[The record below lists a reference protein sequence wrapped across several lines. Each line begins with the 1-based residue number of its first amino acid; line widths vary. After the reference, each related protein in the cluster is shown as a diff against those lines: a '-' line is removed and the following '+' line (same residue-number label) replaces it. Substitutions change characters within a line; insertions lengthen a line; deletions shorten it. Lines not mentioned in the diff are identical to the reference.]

1 MKFYSVIY
9 NAIEDVEASMKGM
22 LKPIYEE
29 VALGSAEI
37 RQVFRSSRFGNIAGS
52 IVRSGI
58 IKRGTKA
65 RLVRDGVVVANEL
78 SIESLRREKDDVT
91 EGERRRSASA
101 LKSATGLIRS
111 EVGKALGIRLT
122 PTISFQLDSLP
133 TTARSIEDALAQ
145 AQVRDAAIARAA
157 EGASYAGDANPYRTK
172 DEDEDAAT
180 SDSAASAES
189 SESADSAESSESAA
203 SSDSAESAA
212 SPEEA
217 VHEQDVFADEQDG
230 GIDNRQIAALQA
242 QAMAEAAQADA
253 QGRSSHDQL

>member
-1 MKFYSVIY
+1 MADPARARRVADRIHKTVAQVLERRIKDPRLGFVTITDVRVTGDLQQATVFYTVY
-9 NAIEDVEASMKGM
+9 G
-22 LKPIYEE
+22 
-29 VALGSAEI
+29 
-37 RQVFRSSRFGNIAGS
+37 
-52 IVRSGI
+52 
-58 IKRGTKA
+58 
-65 RLVRDGVVVANEL
+65 
-78 SIESLRREKDDVT
+78 T

-122 PTISFQLDSLP
+122 PTIRFQLDSLP

-145 AQVRDAAIARAA
+145 AQARDAAIARAA

-172 DEDEDAAT
+172 DEDEDEDAAS

-189 SESADSAESSESAA
+189 GESA
-203 SSDSAESAA
+203 DSAESAA

-217 VHEQDVFADEQDG
+217 EHEQDVFADEQEG
-230 GIDNRQIAALQA
+230 GVDNRQIAALQA

>member
-1 MKFYSVIY
+1 MADPARARRVADRIHKTVAQVLERRIKDPRLGFVTITDVRVTGDLQQATVFYTVY
-9 NAIEDVEASMKGM
+9 G
-22 LKPIYEE
+22 
-29 VALGSAEI
+29 
-37 RQVFRSSRFGNIAGS
+37 
-52 IVRSGI
+52 
-58 IKRGTKA
+58 
-65 RLVRDGVVVANEL
+65 
-78 SIESLRREKDDVT
+78 T

-145 AQVRDAAIARAA
+145 AQARDAAIASAA

-172 DEDEDAAT
+172 DEDEDAAS
-180 SDSAASAES
+180 SDSATSSA
-189 SESADSAESSESAA
+189 SAA

-230 GIDNRQIAALQA
+230 GVDNRQIAALQA

>member
-1 MKFYSVIY
+1 MADPARARRVADRIHKTVAQVLERRIKDPRLGFVTITDVRVTGDLQQATVFYTVY
-9 NAIEDVEASMKGM
+9 G
-22 LKPIYEE
+22 
-29 VALGSAEI
+29 
-37 RQVFRSSRFGNIAGS
+37 
-52 IVRSGI
+52 
-58 IKRGTKA
+58 
-65 RLVRDGVVVANEL
+65 
-78 SIESLRREKDDVT
+78 T

-145 AQVRDAAIARAA
+145 AQARDAAIARAA
-157 EGASYAGDANPYRTK
+157 EGASYAGDANPYRTN
-172 DEDEDAAT
+172 DEDEDAS

-189 SESADSAESSESAA
+189 SESAA
-203 SSDSAESAA
+203 SAESAA

-217 VHEQDVFADEQDG
+217 VHEQDVFADEQEG
-230 GIDNRQIAALQA
+230 GVDNRQIAALQA

-253 QGRSSHDQL
+253 ESRSSHDQL

>member
-1 MKFYSVIY
+1 MADPARARRVADRIHKTVAQVLERRIKDPRLGFVTITDVRVTGDLQQATVFYTVY
-9 NAIEDVEASMKGM
+9 G
-22 LKPIYEE
+22 
-29 VALGSAEI
+29 
-37 RQVFRSSRFGNIAGS
+37 
-52 IVRSGI
+52 
-58 IKRGTKA
+58 
-65 RLVRDGVVVANEL
+65 
-78 SIESLRREKDDVT
+78 T

-145 AQVRDAAIARAA
+145 AQARDAAIARAA

-172 DEDEDAAT
+172 DEDEDAAS
-180 SDSAASAES
+180 SDSATSAES
-189 SESADSAESSESAA
+189 SESA
-203 SSDSAESAA
+203 DSAESAA

-217 VHEQDVFADEQDG
+217 VHEQDVFADEQEG
-230 GIDNRQIAALQA
+230 GVDNRQIAALQA

>member
-1 MKFYSVIY
+1 MADPARARRVADRIHKTVAQVLERRIKDPRLGFVTITDVRVTGDLQQATVFYTVY
-9 NAIEDVEASMKGM
+9 G
-22 LKPIYEE
+22 
-29 VALGSAEI
+29 
-37 RQVFRSSRFGNIAGS
+37 
-52 IVRSGI
+52 
-58 IKRGTKA
+58 
-65 RLVRDGVVVANEL
+65 
-78 SIESLRREKDDVT
+78 T

-145 AQVRDAAIARAA
+145 AQARDAAIARAA

-172 DEDEDAAT
+172 DEDEDEDAA
-180 SDSAASAES
+180 SSESAASAES
-189 SESADSAESSESAA
+189 GESA
-203 SSDSAESAA
+203 DSAESAA

-217 VHEQDVFADEQDG
+217 EHEQDVFADEQEG
-230 GIDNRQIAALQA
+230 GVDNRQIAALQA

>member
-1 MKFYSVIY
+1 MADPARARRVADRIHKTVAQVLERRIKDPRLGFVTITDVRVTGDLQQATVFYTVY
-9 NAIEDVEASMKGM
+9 G
-22 LKPIYEE
+22 
-29 VALGSAEI
+29 
-37 RQVFRSSRFGNIAGS
+37 
-52 IVRSGI
+52 
-58 IKRGTKA
+58 
-65 RLVRDGVVVANEL
+65 
-78 SIESLRREKDDVT
+78 T

-145 AQVRDAAIARAA
+145 AQARDAAIARAA

-172 DEDEDAAT
+172 DEGEQGA
-180 SDSAASAES
+180 SGESAESSASAES
-189 SESADSAESSESAA
+189 SESADSAES
-203 SSDSAESAA
+203 AA

-217 VHEQDVFADEQDG
+217 EHEQDVFADEQDG
-230 GIDNRQIAALQA
+230 GVDNRQIAALQA

>member
-1 MKFYSVIY
+1 MADPARARRVADRIHKTVAQVLERRIKDPRLGFVTITDVRVTGDLQQATVFYTVY
-9 NAIEDVEASMKGM
+9 G
-22 LKPIYEE
+22 
-29 VALGSAEI
+29 
-37 RQVFRSSRFGNIAGS
+37 
-52 IVRSGI
+52 
-58 IKRGTKA
+58 
-65 RLVRDGVVVANEL
+65 
-78 SIESLRREKDDVT
+78 T

-145 AQVRDAAIARAA
+145 AQARDAAIARAA

-180 SDSAASAES
+180 SDNAASAES
-189 SESADSAESSESAA
+189 SESAA
-203 SSDSAESAA
+203 SAESAA
-212 SPEEA
+212 SPEE
-217 VHEQDVFADEQDG
+217 VEHEQDVFADEQDG
-230 GIDNRQIAALQA
+230 GVDNRQIAALQA

-253 QGRSSHDQL
+253 EGRSSHDQL

>member
-1 MKFYSVIY
+1 MADPARARRVADRIHKTVAQVLERRIKDPRLGFVTITDVRVTGDLQQATVFYTVY
-9 NAIEDVEASMKGM
+9 G
-22 LKPIYEE
+22 
-29 VALGSAEI
+29 
-37 RQVFRSSRFGNIAGS
+37 
-52 IVRSGI
+52 
-58 IKRGTKA
+58 
-65 RLVRDGVVVANEL
+65 
-78 SIESLRREKDDVT
+78 T

-172 DEDEDAAT
+172 DEDEDAA
-180 SDSAASAES
+180 
-189 SESADSAESSESAA
+189 SAESSESAA
-203 SSDSAESAA
+203 SAESAA

-230 GIDNRQIAALQA
+230 GVDNRQIATLQA

>member
-1 MKFYSVIY
+1 MADPARARRVADRIHKTVAQVLERRIKDPRLGFVTITDVRVTGDLQQATVFYTVY
-9 NAIEDVEASMKGM
+9 G
-22 LKPIYEE
+22 
-29 VALGSAEI
+29 
-37 RQVFRSSRFGNIAGS
+37 
-52 IVRSGI
+52 
-58 IKRGTKA
+58 
-65 RLVRDGVVVANEL
+65 
-78 SIESLRREKDDVT
+78 T

-145 AQVRDAAIARAA
+145 AQARDAAIARAA

-172 DEDEDAAT
+172 DEDEDAAS
-180 SDSAASAES
+180 SDSGA
-189 SESADSAESSESAA
+189 SAESSESAA

-217 VHEQDVFADEQDG
+217 VHEQDVFADEQEG
-230 GIDNRQIAALQA
+230 GVDNRQIAALQA

>member
-1 MKFYSVIY
+1 MADPARARRVADRIHKTVAQVLERRIKDPRLGFVTITDVRVTGDLQQAIVFYTVY
-9 NAIEDVEASMKGM
+9 G
-22 LKPIYEE
+22 
-29 VALGSAEI
+29 
-37 RQVFRSSRFGNIAGS
+37 
-52 IVRSGI
+52 
-58 IKRGTKA
+58 
-65 RLVRDGVVVANEL
+65 
-78 SIESLRREKDDVT
+78 T

-145 AQVRDAAIARAA
+145 AQARDAAIARAA
-157 EGASYAGDANPYRTK
+157 EGASYAGEANPYRTK
-172 DEDEDAAT
+172 DEDEDAT
-180 SDSAASAES
+180 
-189 SESADSAESSESAA
+189 

-217 VHEQDVFADEQDG
+217 MHEQDVFADEQEG
-230 GIDNRQIAALQA
+230 GVDNRQIAALQA

-253 QGRSSHDQL
+253 ESRSSHDQL

>member
-1 MKFYSVIY
+1 MADPARARRVADRIHKTVAQVLERRIKDPRLGFVTITDVRVTGDLQQATVFYTVY
-9 NAIEDVEASMKGM
+9 G
-22 LKPIYEE
+22 
-29 VALGSAEI
+29 
-37 RQVFRSSRFGNIAGS
+37 
-52 IVRSGI
+52 
-58 IKRGTKA
+58 
-65 RLVRDGVVVANEL
+65 
-78 SIESLRREKDDVT
+78 T

-145 AQVRDAAIARAA
+145 AQARDAAIARAA

-172 DEDEDAAT
+172 DEDEDAAS

-189 SESADSAESSESAA
+189 SESAA
-203 SSDSAESAA
+203 SAESAA

-217 VHEQDVFADEQDG
+217 EHVQDVFADEQDG
-230 GIDNRQIAALQA
+230 GVDNRQIAALQA

>member
-1 MKFYSVIY
+1 MADPARARRVADRIHKTVAQVLERRIKDPRLGFVTITDVRVTGDLQQATVFYTVY
-9 NAIEDVEASMKGM
+9 G
-22 LKPIYEE
+22 
-29 VALGSAEI
+29 
-37 RQVFRSSRFGNIAGS
+37 
-52 IVRSGI
+52 
-58 IKRGTKA
+58 
-65 RLVRDGVVVANEL
+65 
-78 SIESLRREKDDVT
+78 T

-145 AQVRDAAIARAA
+145 AQARDAAIARAA

-172 DEDEDAAT
+172 DEGEDAVT
-180 SDSAASAES
+180 SDNAASAES
-189 SESADSAESSESAA
+189 SESADSAES
-203 SSDSAESAA
+203 AA
-212 SPEEA
+212 SPEE
-217 VHEQDVFADEQDG
+217 VEHEQDVFADEQDG
-230 GIDNRQIAALQA
+230 GVDNRQIAALQA

>member
-1 MKFYSVIY
+1 MADPARARRVADRIRKTVAQVLERRIKDPRLGFVTITDVRVTGDLQQATVFYTVY
-9 NAIEDVEASMKGM
+9 G
-22 LKPIYEE
+22 
-29 VALGSAEI
+29 
-37 RQVFRSSRFGNIAGS
+37 
-52 IVRSGI
+52 
-58 IKRGTKA
+58 
-65 RLVRDGVVVANEL
+65 
-78 SIESLRREKDDVT
+78 T
-91 EGERRRSASA
+91 EGEHRRSARA

-145 AQVRDAAIARAA
+145 AQERDAAIARAA

-172 DEDEDAAT
+172 DEDEQGA
-180 SDSAASAES
+180 SGESAESSASAES
-189 SESADSAESSESAA
+189 SESADSAES
-203 SSDSAESAA
+203 AA

-217 VHEQDVFADEQDG
+217 EHEQDVFADEQDG
-230 GIDNRQIAALQA
+230 GVDNRQIAALQA

>member
-1 MKFYSVIY
+1 MADPARARRVADRIHKTVAQVLERRIKDPRLGFVTITDVRVTGDLQQATVFYTVY
-9 NAIEDVEASMKGM
+9 G
-22 LKPIYEE
+22 
-29 VALGSAEI
+29 
-37 RQVFRSSRFGNIAGS
+37 
-52 IVRSGI
+52 
-58 IKRGTKA
+58 
-65 RLVRDGVVVANEL
+65 
-78 SIESLRREKDDVT
+78 T

-189 SESADSAESSESAA
+189 
-203 SSDSAESAA
+203 AESAA

-217 VHEQDVFADEQDG
+217 EHEQDVFADEQDG
-230 GIDNRQIAALQA
+230 GVDNRQIAALQA

>member
-1 MKFYSVIY
+1 MADPARARRVADRIHKTVAQVLERRIKDPRLGFVTITDVRVTGDLQQATVFYTVY
-9 NAIEDVEASMKGM
+9 GT
-22 LKPIYEE
+22 E
-29 VALGSAEI
+29 V
-37 RQVFRSSRFGNIAGS
+37 
-52 IVRSGI
+52 
-58 IKRGTKA
+58 
-65 RLVRDGVVVANEL
+65 
-78 SIESLRREKDDVT
+78 
-91 EGERRRSASA
+91 ERRRSASA

-145 AQVRDAAIARAA
+145 AQARDAAIARAA
-157 EGASYAGDANPYRTK
+157 EGASYAGEANPYRTK

-180 SDSAASAES
+180 SDNGESAASAES
-189 SESADSAESSESAA
+189 GESAA
-203 SSDSAESAA
+203 SAESAA

-217 VHEQDVFADEQDG
+217 EHEQDVFADEQEG
-230 GIDNRQIAALQA
+230 GVDNRQIAALQA

>member
-1 MKFYSVIY
+1 MADPARARRVADRIHKTVAQVLERRIKDPRLGFVTITDVRVTGDLQQATVFYTVY
-9 NAIEDVEASMKGM
+9 G
-22 LKPIYEE
+22 
-29 VALGSAEI
+29 
-37 RQVFRSSRFGNIAGS
+37 
-52 IVRSGI
+52 
-58 IKRGTKA
+58 
-65 RLVRDGVVVANEL
+65 
-78 SIESLRREKDDVT
+78 T

-145 AQVRDAAIARAA
+145 AQARDAAIARAA
-157 EGASYAGDANPYRTK
+157 EGASYAGEANPYRTK

-180 SDSAASAES
+180 SDNGESAASAES
-189 SESADSAESSESAA
+189 GESA
-203 SSDSAESAA
+203 DSAESAA

-217 VHEQDVFADEQDG
+217 EHEQDVFADEQEG
-230 GIDNRQIAALQA
+230 GVDNRQIAALQA

>member
-1 MKFYSVIY
+1 MADPARARRVADRIHKTVAQVLERRIKDPRLGFVTITDVRVTGDLQQATVFYTVY
-9 NAIEDVEASMKGM
+9 G
-22 LKPIYEE
+22 
-29 VALGSAEI
+29 
-37 RQVFRSSRFGNIAGS
+37 
-52 IVRSGI
+52 
-58 IKRGTKA
+58 
-65 RLVRDGVVVANEL
+65 
-78 SIESLRREKDDVT
+78 T

-172 DEDEDAAT
+172 DEDEDAANAE
-180 SDSAASAES
+180 SAESGASAASPEEAASAE
-189 SESADSAESSESAA
+189 
-203 SSDSAESAA
+203 SAESAA

-217 VHEQDVFADEQDG
+217 VHEQDVFADEQEG
-230 GIDNRQIAALQA
+230 GVDNRQIAALQA

-253 QGRSSHDQL
+253 ESRSSHDQL

>member
-1 MKFYSVIY
+1 MADPARARRVADRIHKTVAQVLERRIKDPRLGFVTITDVRVTGDLQQATVFYTVY
-9 NAIEDVEASMKGM
+9 G
-22 LKPIYEE
+22 
-29 VALGSAEI
+29 
-37 RQVFRSSRFGNIAGS
+37 
-52 IVRSGI
+52 
-58 IKRGTKA
+58 
-65 RLVRDGVVVANEL
+65 
-78 SIESLRREKDDVT
+78 T

-145 AQVRDAAIARAA
+145 AQARDAAIARAA

-172 DEDEDAAT
+172 DEDEDAAS
-180 SDSAASAES
+180 SDSAESAASAE
-189 SESADSAESSESAA
+189 
-203 SSDSAESAA
+203 SAESAA

-217 VHEQDVFADEQDG
+217 VHEQDVFADEQEG
-230 GIDNRQIAALQA
+230 GVDNRQIAALQA
-242 QAMAEAAQADA
+242 QAMAEATQADA

>member
-1 MKFYSVIY
+1 MADPARARRVADRIHKTVAQVLERRIKDPRLGFVTITDVRVTGDLQQATVFYTVY
-9 NAIEDVEASMKGM
+9 G
-22 LKPIYEE
+22 
-29 VALGSAEI
+29 
-37 RQVFRSSRFGNIAGS
+37 
-52 IVRSGI
+52 
-58 IKRGTKA
+58 
-65 RLVRDGVVVANEL
+65 
-78 SIESLRREKDDVT
+78 T

-145 AQVRDAAIARAA
+145 AQARDAAIARAA

-172 DEDEDAAT
+172 DEDEDAAS

-189 SESADSAESSESAA
+189 SESADSAES
-203 SSDSAESAA
+203 AA

-217 VHEQDVFADEQDG
+217 MHEQDVFADEQEG
-230 GIDNRQIAALQA
+230 GVDNRQIAALQA

>member
-1 MKFYSVIY
+1 MADPARARRVADRIHKTVAQVLERRIKDPRLGFVTITDVRVTGDLQQATVFYTVY
-9 NAIEDVEASMKGM
+9 G
-22 LKPIYEE
+22 
-29 VALGSAEI
+29 
-37 RQVFRSSRFGNIAGS
+37 
-52 IVRSGI
+52 
-58 IKRGTKA
+58 
-65 RLVRDGVVVANEL
+65 
-78 SIESLRREKDDVT
+78 T

-145 AQVRDAAIARAA
+145 AQARDAAIARAA

-172 DEDEDAAT
+172 DEDEDAAS
-180 SDSAASAES
+180 SDSGESAASAES
-189 SESADSAESSESAA
+189 GESA
-203 SSDSAESAA
+203 DSAESAA

-217 VHEQDVFADEQDG
+217 EHEQDVFADEQEG
-230 GIDNRQIAALQA
+230 GVDNRQIAALQA

>member
-1 MKFYSVIY
+1 MADPARARRVADRIHKTVAQVLERRIKDPRLGFVTITDVRVTGDLQQATVFYTVY
-9 NAIEDVEASMKGM
+9 G
-22 LKPIYEE
+22 
-29 VALGSAEI
+29 
-37 RQVFRSSRFGNIAGS
+37 
-52 IVRSGI
+52 
-58 IKRGTKA
+58 
-65 RLVRDGVVVANEL
+65 
-78 SIESLRREKDDVT
+78 T

-145 AQVRDAAIARAA
+145 AQARDAAIARAA
-157 EGASYAGDANPYRTK
+157 EGASYAGEANPYRTK
-172 DEDEDAAT
+172 DEDEDEDAAS

-189 SESADSAESSESAA
+189 SESAA
-203 SSDSAESAA
+203 SAESAA

-217 VHEQDVFADEQDG
+217 VHEQDVFADEQEG
-230 GIDNRQIAALQA
+230 GVDNRQIAALQA

>member
-1 MKFYSVIY
+1 MADPARARRVADRIRKTVAQVLERRIKDPRLGFVTITDVRVTGDLQQATVFYTVY
-9 NAIEDVEASMKGM
+9 G
-22 LKPIYEE
+22 
-29 VALGSAEI
+29 
-37 RQVFRSSRFGNIAGS
+37 
-52 IVRSGI
+52 
-58 IKRGTKA
+58 
-65 RLVRDGVVVANEL
+65 
-78 SIESLRREKDDVT
+78 T

-145 AQVRDAAIARAA
+145 AQARDAAIARAA

-172 DEDEDAAT
+172 DEGEDAVT
-180 SDSAASAES
+180 SDNAASAES
-189 SESADSAESSESAA
+189 SESA
-203 SSDSAESAA
+203 DSAESAA

-217 VHEQDVFADEQDG
+217 VHEQDVFADEQEG
-230 GIDNRQIAALQA
+230 GVDNRQIAALQA

>member
-1 MKFYSVIY
+1 MADPARARRVADRIHKTVAQVLERRIKDPRLGFVTITDVRVFFNDTATTEIY
-9 NAIEDVEASMKGM
+9 TVYG
-22 LKPIYEE
+22 
-29 VALGSAEI
+29 
-37 RQVFRSSRFGNIAGS
+37 
-52 IVRSGI
+52 
-58 IKRGTKA
+58 
-65 RLVRDGVVVANEL
+65 
-78 SIESLRREKDDVT
+78 T

-145 AQVRDAAIARAA
+145 AQARDAAIARAA

-172 DEDEDAAT
+172 DEDEDAAS
-180 SDSAASAES
+180 SDSGESAASAES
-189 SESADSAESSESAA
+189 GESA
-203 SSDSAESAA
+203 DSAESAA

-217 VHEQDVFADEQDG
+217 EHEQDVFADEQEG
-230 GIDNRQIAALQA
+230 GVDNRQIAALQA

>member
-1 MKFYSVIY
+1 M
-9 NAIEDVEASMKGM
+9 ADPARARR
-22 LKPIYEE
+22 
-29 VALGSAEI
+29 VADRIHKTVA
-37 RQVFRSSRFGNIAGS
+37 QV
-52 IVRSGI
+52 
-58 IKRGTKA
+58 
-65 RLVRDGVVVANEL
+65 LVRVTGDLQQATVFYTVYG
-78 SIESLRREKDDVT
+78 T

-145 AQVRDAAIARAA
+145 AQARDAAIARAA

-172 DEDEDAAT
+172 DEDEDAT
-180 SDSAASAES
+180 
-189 SESADSAESSESAA
+189 

-217 VHEQDVFADEQDG
+217 MHEQDVFADEQEG
-230 GIDNRQIAALQA
+230 GVDNRQIAALQA

-253 QGRSSHDQL
+253 ESRSSHDQL

>member
-1 MKFYSVIY
+1 MADPARARRVTDRIHKTVAQVLERRIKDPRLGFVTITDVRVTGDLQQATVFYTVY
-9 NAIEDVEASMKGM
+9 G
-22 LKPIYEE
+22 
-29 VALGSAEI
+29 
-37 RQVFRSSRFGNIAGS
+37 
-52 IVRSGI
+52 
-58 IKRGTKA
+58 
-65 RLVRDGVVVANEL
+65 
-78 SIESLRREKDDVT
+78 T

-189 SESADSAESSESAA
+189 SESAA
-203 SSDSAESAA
+203 SAESAA

-230 GIDNRQIAALQA
+230 GVDNRQIAALQA

>member
-1 MKFYSVIY
+1 MADPARARRVADRIHKTVAQVLERRIKDPRLGFVTITDVRVTGDLQQATVFYTVY
-9 NAIEDVEASMKGM
+9 G
-22 LKPIYEE
+22 
-29 VALGSAEI
+29 
-37 RQVFRSSRFGNIAGS
+37 
-52 IVRSGI
+52 
-58 IKRGTKA
+58 
-65 RLVRDGVVVANEL
+65 
-78 SIESLRREKDDVT
+78 T

-145 AQVRDAAIARAA
+145 AQARDAAIARAA

-172 DEDEDAAT
+172 DEDEDAAS
-180 SDSAASAES
+180 SDSATSSA
-189 SESADSAESSESAA
+189 SAA

-217 VHEQDVFADEQDG
+217 VHEQDVFADEQEG
-230 GIDNRQIAALQA
+230 GVDNRQIAALQA

>member
-1 MKFYSVIY
+1 MADPARARRVADRIHKTVAQVLERRIKDPRLGFVTITDVRVTGDLQQATVFYTVY
-9 NAIEDVEASMKGM
+9 G
-22 LKPIYEE
+22 
-29 VALGSAEI
+29 
-37 RQVFRSSRFGNIAGS
+37 
-52 IVRSGI
+52 
-58 IKRGTKA
+58 
-65 RLVRDGVVVANEL
+65 
-78 SIESLRREKDDVT
+78 T

-145 AQVRDAAIARAA
+145 AQARDAAIARAA

-172 DEDEDAAT
+172 DEDEDAAS
-180 SDSAASAES
+180 SDNAASAES
-189 SESADSAESSESAA
+189 SESAA
-203 SSDSAESAA
+203 SAESAA

-217 VHEQDVFADEQDG
+217 VHEQDVFADEQEG
-230 GIDNRQIAALQA
+230 GVDNRQIAALQA

>member
-1 MKFYSVIY
+1 MADPARARRVADRIHKTVAQVLERRIKDPRLGFVTITDVRVTGDLQQATVFYTVY
-9 NAIEDVEASMKGM
+9 G
-22 LKPIYEE
+22 
-29 VALGSAEI
+29 
-37 RQVFRSSRFGNIAGS
+37 
-52 IVRSGI
+52 
-58 IKRGTKA
+58 
-65 RLVRDGVVVANEL
+65 
-78 SIESLRREKDDVT
+78 T

-145 AQVRDAAIARAA
+145 AQARDAAIARAA

-172 DEDEDAAT
+172 DEDEDAAS

-189 SESADSAESSESAA
+189 SESADSAES
-203 SSDSAESAA
+203 AA

-217 VHEQDVFADEQDG
+217 EHEQDVFADEQDG
-230 GIDNRQIAALQA
+230 GVDNRQIAALQA